1 MDTAKIEQLLQCFY
15 EAQTTDEEE
24 RQLRAMLQSGDLPQ
38 YLQGDRELFF
48 QLTDASR
55 MPIPQP
61 EGLEQRLSKL
71 IDEQAER
78 QHARHFFIRRRW
90 IAAASV
96 LILIGVGMSYFN
108 QSSTTKEIT
117 DPQEAYEMT
126 CQALAL
132 FSSTLNEGMAQ
143 LDQASDA
150 AIEVQTTINALLH

>member
-1 MDTAKIEQLLQCFY
+1 MDTAKIEQLLQRFY

-24 RQLRAMLQSGDLPQ
+24 QQLRAMLRSEDLPLH
-38 YLQGDRELFF
+38 LQRDREIVL
-48 QLTDASR
+48 QLADASR

-61 EGLEQRLSKL
+61 EDLEQRLSKL
-71 IDEQAER
+71 IDVQAER
-78 QHARHFFIRRRW
+78 QHARHFSIRRRW

-132 FSSTLNEGMAQ
+132 FSNTLNEGMAQ

>member
-24 RQLRAMLQSGDLPQ
+24 RQLRGMLQSGDLPQ

-48 QLTDASR
+48 QLADASR
-55 MPIPQP
+55 TPIPQP

-96 LILIGVGMSYFN
+96 LILIGVGISYFN
-108 QSSTTKEIT
+108 QSSTTKEIS

-132 FSSTLNEGMAQ
+132 FSTTLNEGMAQ